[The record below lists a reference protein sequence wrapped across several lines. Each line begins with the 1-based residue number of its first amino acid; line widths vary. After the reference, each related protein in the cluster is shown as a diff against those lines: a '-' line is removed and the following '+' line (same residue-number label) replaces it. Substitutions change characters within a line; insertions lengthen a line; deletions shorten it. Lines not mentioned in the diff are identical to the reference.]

1 MKNQDIIKLND
12 LRQQGKGAAEIA
24 ETLNLPLN
32 TVKSY
37 LRRHPEA
44 DTSRVCPQCGN
55 QWCRRKG
62 GRRRSSVRINA
73 A

>member
-24 ETLNLPLN
+24 EMLNLPLN

-44 DTSRVCPQCGN
+44 DTSRVCPQCGEAE
-55 QWCRRKG
+55 
-62 GRRRSSVRINA
+62 GRAEGKEVLLG
-73 A
+73 

>member
-24 ETLNLPLN
+24 EMLNLPLN

-37 LRRHPEA
+37 LRRHCGQTPPVSA
-44 DTSRVCPQCGN
+44 RSAGN
-55 QWCRRKG
+55 Q
-62 GRRRSSVRINA
+62 
-73 A
+73 